1 MSDDLLIESLANAA
15 EEHGIILPAECLK
28 TMADAVEALSE
39 YRSYG
44 QECTHESSEI
54 ALRKE
59 FEREKNKRVCNECNG
74 KGGRTVMFPGGIHT
88 SFDRCCACNGTGF
101 IY

>member
-15 EEHGIILPAECLK
+15 EEHGIILPEACLK

-44 QECTHESSEI
+44 QECTHDSSEI

-59 FEREKNKRVCNECNG
+59 LEREKSKRVCNECNG
-74 KGGRTVMFPGGIHT
+74 KGGRTVMVTGTHT
-88 SFDRCCACNGTGF
+88 TFDRCFACNGTGF